1 MSRQIK
7 FNLEGVVLEA
17 PINKIDR
24 AKLYGT
30 STREVFDENGEKC
43 TLSDLYLG
51 SVILPKGS
59 ISQILIDRKAFPFV
73 KPEQQIKNSSKYIYR
88 VYQALNKD
96 KIYSK
101 KLDQKTI

>member
-30 STREVFDENGEKC
+30 STREVFDENGEKM
-43 TLSDLYLG
+43 
-51 SVILPKGS
+51 
-59 ISQILIDRKAFPFV
+59 
-73 KPEQQIKNSSKYIYR
+73 YIIR
-88 VYQALNKD
+88 FIFRICD
-96 KIYSK
+96 PP
-101 KLDQKTI
+101 

>member
-30 STREVFDENGEKC
+30 STREVFD
-43 TLSDLYLG
+43 
-51 SVILPKGS
+51 
-59 ISQILIDRKAFPFV
+59 
-73 KPEQQIKNSSKYIYR
+73 
-88 VYQALNKD
+88 
-96 KIYSK
+96 
-101 KLDQKTI
+101 

>member
-30 STREVFDENGEKC
+30 STREVFDENVKNVH
-43 TLSDLYLG
+43 Y
-51 SVILPKGS
+51 
-59 ISQILIDRKAFPFV
+59 QI
-73 KPEQQIKNSSKYIYR
+73 YI
-88 VYQALNKD
+88 
-96 KIYSK
+96 
-101 KLDQKTI
+101 